1 MNDAAIGMPAS
12 PPAIDVIVPIYN
24 QRELA
29 ISCLASVF
37 AARNRAVLEIVVI
50 DDASTDP
57 ELKAYLAHLAKLGRV
72 TLLTNLE
79 NLGFTRSANRGM
91 KLHPERDVVLLNSD
105 TVVSS
110 DWIDRLQHAALS
122 SPMVG
127 TANPLTNASHIGS
140 YPFRDP
146 VGDVAFEISDEELDA
161 LAARA
166 NQGRYVAV
174 HVTVGF
180 CMYIRRAV
188 LKAVGYFDEHFFPF
202 GYGEESDFCYRA
214 QKLGWRHIVTG
225 DVFVRH
231 WEGQS
236 FGARKSELIAQM
248 MDTFIRLH
256 PDIVTNDAQFR
267 RRDPIRPLR
276 EALDLAR
283 LKLLLAGAT
292 ALPCTMRN
300 DTEEMRARGSAVVLD
315 VRGDEAQIVAPGME
329 TLTSLPTHSLPADI
343 AAFNAM
349 LATLNIASLTFD
361 NGAALERF
369 AKLLRGRPMDL
380 GLRAALALS
389 SRAEY
394 AT

>member
-1 MNDAAIGMPAS
+1 
-12 PPAIDVIVPIYN
+12 
-24 QRELA
+24 
-29 ISCLASVF
+29 
-37 AARNRAVLEIVVI
+37 
-50 DDASTDP
+50 
-57 ELKAYLAHLAKLGRV
+57 
-72 TLLTNLE
+72 
-79 NLGFTRSANRGM
+79 M
-91 KLHPERDVVLLNSD
+91 KLHLERDVVLLNSD
-105 TVVSS
+105 TLVSGT
-110 DWIDRLQHAALS
+110 WIDRLQRAALS
-122 SPMVG
+122 DPMVG

-146 VGDVAFEISDEELDA
+146 VGDLAFEISDEELDA

-174 HVTVGF
+174 HLTVGF

-188 LKAVGYFDEHFFPF
+188 LNAVGYFDDQFFPI

-236 FGARKSELIAQM
+236 FGARKSALVVQM

-256 PDIVTNDAQFR
+256 PEILTNDDQFR

-300 DTEEMRARGSAVVLD
+300 DTEEVRARGSAMVLD
-315 VRGDEAQIVAPGME
+315 VRADEAQIVAPGIE
-329 TLTSLPTHSLPADI
+329 TLASLPTHSLPGDI

-349 LATLNIASLTFD
+349 LATLGIASLTFD
-361 NGAALERF
+361 NGVALERF
-369 AKLLRGRPMDL
+369 AKLLRGRPMDV
-380 GLRAALALS
+380 GLQAALALS
-389 SRAEY
+389 SRPEY
-394 AT
+394 TT

>member
-1 MNDAAIGMPAS
+1 M
-12 PPAIDVIVPIYN
+12 
-24 QRELA
+24 
-29 ISCLASVF
+29 
-37 AARNRAVLEIVVI
+37 I
-50 DDASTDP
+50 DDASTDL
-57 ELKAYLAHLAKLGRV
+57 ELKAYLAHLAELGRV

-105 TVVSS
+105 TVVSG
-110 DWIDRLQHAALS
+110 DWIDRLQRAALS
-122 SPMVG
+122 NPMVG

-188 LKAVGYFDEHFFPF
+188 LNAVGYFDDHFFPF
-202 GYGEESDFCYRA
+202 GYGEEFDFCYRA

-236 FGARKSELIAQM
+236 FGARKSGLIAQM

-283 LKLLLAGAT
+283 LKLSLAGAT
-292 ALPCTMRN
+292 ALPCPMRN
-300 DTEEMRARGSAVVLD
+300 DTEEVRARGSAVVLD
-315 VRGDEAQIVAPGME
+315 VRGDEAQMRGARDRDPSE
-329 TLTSLPTHSLPADI
+329 FADPLPSRRHSCVQRHVGYARHREPYV
-343 AAFNAM
+343 
-349 LATLNIASLTFD
+349 
-361 NGAALERF
+361 RQW
-369 AKLLRGRPMDL
+369 GR
-380 GLRAALALS
+380 A
-389 SRAEY
+389 
-394 AT
+394 